1 MSGMTTI
8 GSAGLSDY
16 QSRPVTI
23 GVTGMRQQSVLK
35 TSDYQ
40 VRVPY
45 SQMSQTLQSIS
56 RQGGKVA
63 FVHLMGNPPVTSSSA
78 DANADA
84 QAETSAPASAPAIA
98 GHEDASTQRK
108 RR

>member
-1 MSGMTTI
+1 MSGMTTL
-8 GSAGLSDY
+8 GSTGLSDY
-16 QSRPVTI
+16 QNRPVTI

-45 SQMSQTLQSIS
+45 SQMSQTLQSIN

-63 FVHLMGNPPVTSSSA
+63 FVQLMGNPPVASS
-78 DANADA
+78 NADA
-84 QAETSAPASAPAIA
+84 QAETAAPAAEEEANKGTSA
-98 GHEDASTQRK
+98 QRNK

>member
-1 MSGMTTI
+1 MSGMTTL
-8 GSAGLSDY
+8 GSAGISDY
-16 QSRPVTI
+16 QNRPVTI

-45 SQMSQTLQSIS
+45 SQMSQTLQSIN

-63 FVHLMGNPPVTSSSA
+63 FVQLMGNPPATSGNA
-78 DANADA
+78 DANA
-84 QAETSAPASAPAIA
+84 QAEAPAPESAANEE
-98 GHEDASTQRK
+98 GNENTSSRRK

>member
-1 MSGMTTI
+1 MSGMTTL

-45 SQMSQTLQSIS
+45 SQMSQI
-56 RQGGKVA
+56 
-63 FVHLMGNPPVTSSSA
+63 
-78 DANADA
+78 
-84 QAETSAPASAPAIA
+84 I
-98 GHEDASTQRK
+98 
-108 RR
+108 

>member
-1 MSGMTTI
+1 MTTL

-45 SQMSQTLQSIS
+45 SQMSQI
-56 RQGGKVA
+56 
-63 FVHLMGNPPVTSSSA
+63 
-78 DANADA
+78 
-84 QAETSAPASAPAIA
+84 I
-98 GHEDASTQRK
+98 
-108 RR
+108 

>member
-8 GSAGLSDY
+8 GSAGISDY
-16 QSRPVTI
+16 QNRPVTI

-45 SQMSQTLQSIS
+45 SQMSQTLQSIN

-63 FVHLMGNPPVTSSSA
+63 FVQLMGNPPATSSNP
-78 DANADA
+78 DANA
-84 QAETSAPASAPAIA
+84 QVEAPAPESEADEAANKDI
-98 GHEDASTQRK
+98 SSQRK